1 MNLTGSGMGEMADF
15 IGVKILKSVFAPIA
29 KAAKVPTLTQA
40 PSLPPANAT
49 SVVTR
54 HDHHNIEI
62 KTVSELGTAPS
73 TVETDLFLFIP
84 RNFELTT
91 VGKSEL
97 SKDFRSRMRL
107 STAVDGEQGIA
118 AFESTLYSL
127 KASLDRLETALVNG
141 APVFDLSHPL
151 CEELLEA
158 TRDLCGVV
166 AGTLKHASAEHVRL
180 FFLSHTLLTTEEACV
195 NGVSSLSHNVQ
206 SVHDRICLVRNT
218 AQSKLAMPAAVFAIS
233 DEYISQLY
241 VQYLAMIRAELERLQ
256 KPASLSAP
264 AYENAR
270 RKLEKLLDVFQTEEA
285 KYRSRFASA
294 SGADETDLERERR
307 LVRLSHLKKFFQSK
321 SFVDITR
328 EHAAQKFSE
337 STATAGTALAGII
350 YMILLQF
357 SQSRVA
363 MSGFFFFFVG
373 VVTYVLRDRM
383 KDWAKAHFQSTAS
396 KFLPDFEQQLVA
408 HDKKIGSIKEWLW
421 IRPAKD
427 VPEEIVRLR
436 REASSHEM
444 EKRLSEDVIH
454 LHKVQDVD
462 TASMQLPGSKS
473 SLSRSL
479 HENTRVN
486 FERYLKHM
494 DDPFKE
500 LTDLD
505 ENGRFLQALSHR
517 VYHFYLIVRTVSIA
531 KEKRLEK
538 LAPHSV
544 HPRREQTLV
553 YRIVLD
559 KNGVVRLEDLGI

>member
-1 MNLTGSGMGEMADF
+1 MAKFSG
-15 IGVKILKSVFAPIA
+15 IQILKSVFAPIA
-29 KAAKVPTLTQA
+29 KAAKVSPLTLSNS
-40 PSLPPANAT
+40 SLPPANT
-49 SVVTR
+49 TCVVTR

-62 KTVSELGTAPS
+62 KTVCELGTAPS
-73 TVETDLFLFIP
+73 TVETDIYLFIP
-84 RNFELTT
+84 RNFELH
-91 VGKSEL
+91 GISKSDVA
-97 SKDFRSRMRL
+97 KDFRSRMRL

-118 AFESTLYSL
+118 AFESALYSL
-127 KASLDRLETALVNG
+127 KASLNRLESALQEG

-166 AGTLKHASAEHVRL
+166 AGTLKHASSEHVRL
-180 FFLSHTLLTTEEACV
+180 FFLSHTLLTTEDACV
-195 NGVSSLSHNVQ
+195 NGLSALAHNVQ
-206 SVHDRICLVRNT
+206 SVHDRISLVRQT
-218 AQSKLAMPAAVFAIS
+218 AQSRQAMPAAVFAIS

-241 VQYLAMIRAELERLQ
+241 VQYLAMIRAETERLQ
-256 KPASLSAP
+256 RPANFTAQ
-264 AYENAR
+264 AYEVSR

-285 KYRSRFASA
+285 KYRSKF
-294 SGADETDLERERR
+294 GAPAGKVESELERERR

-328 EHAAQKFSE
+328 EHSAAKFGE
-337 STATAGTALAGII
+337 STATAGTAVAGIA

-373 VVTYVLRDRM
+373 VVLYVLRDRL
-383 KDWAKAHFQSTAS
+383 KDWAKNHFQVTAS

-408 HDKKIGSIKEWLW
+408 HDKKIGSIKEWLF
-421 IRPAKD
+421 IRGAKD
-427 VPEEIVRLR
+427 LPDEISRLR

-444 EKRLSEDVIH
+444 EKRLFEDVIH
-454 LHKVQDVD
+454 CHKIQDVD
-462 TASMQLPGSKS
+462 TMSMQSHGSKS
-473 SLSRSL
+473 AMSRSL

-505 ENGRFLQALSHR
+505 SEGRFMQALSHR
-517 VYHFYLIVRTVSIA
+517 VYHFYLIIRTVSIP
-531 KEKRLEK
+531 KEKRLDK
-538 LAPHSV
+538 FTV
-544 HPRREQTLV
+544 QTVQPRREQTLV

-559 KNGVVRLEDLGI
+559 KNGVVRLEDLEI